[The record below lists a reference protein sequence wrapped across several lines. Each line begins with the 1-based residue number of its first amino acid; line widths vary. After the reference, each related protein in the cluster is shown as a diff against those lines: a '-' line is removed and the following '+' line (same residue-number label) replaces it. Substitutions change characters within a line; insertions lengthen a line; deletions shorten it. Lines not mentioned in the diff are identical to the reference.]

1 MPTSALDEVMPQSG
15 EACDWG
21 TDPDS
26 GAVVVR
32 LTNAAGWSHNIY
44 CEQPYTGPDGRYV
57 LVGRTYD
64 LLSGHYQLL
73 AADLKTLKLTL
84 LERDLPCEFVAHH
97 AYTEWA
103 YYVTFEG
110 EVRRVSLLT
119 LERQSVLPAGTLKMY
134 PQQMFETATKDDKWL
149 IGYEPTGK
157 GTFRGIALEVATGKV
172 HVHLEHADNR
182 NPHTQA
188 DTAGG
193 TRIMQQLLP
202 NDPVEVVVVTKDL
215 HSQDFKKL
223 PIGGKYTAESSGHM
237 AWIADTGKIAC
248 AVGWDREKRAQDPRH
263 PQGNLVIAGPN
274 DSTPRVIGA
283 PDHAYYH
290 VSVSR
295 CGKYFVC
302 DDFMVYRAD
311 AFNMGG
317 TPGPVR
323 IVIGSIATGRTRVL
337 LRDCQAYG
345 LAGSSRYEPTPYFT
359 ADNKHVIY
367 NGSPLGIN
375 QVFSARVPDGLLAS
389 LD

>member
-26 GAVVVR
+26 GTMVVR

-64 LLSGHYQLL
+64 MLSGHYQLL

-84 LERDLPCEFVAHH
+84 IERDLPCEFVAHH

-119 LERQSVLPAGTLKMY
+119 LERQSVLPAGTVKQY
-134 PQQMFETATKDDKWL
+134 PQMMLETATADDRWL
-149 IGYEPTGK
+149 VGYEPDGK
-157 GTFRGIALEVATGKV
+157 GAFRGIALEVATGKV
-172 HVHLEHADNR
+172 RVHLENPDNR

-193 TRIMQQLLP
+193 TRLVQQLLP
-202 NDPVEVVVVTKDL
+202 VSAPERVVVVTKDIQ
-215 HSQDFKKL
+215 SSEVTEL
-223 PIGGKYTAESSGHM
+223 PIGGKHSAESSGHM
-237 AWIADTGKIAC
+237 AWIAGTGKVAC
-248 AVGWDREKRAQDPRH
+248 AIGWDREHRRQDARH
-263 PQGNLVIAGPN
+263 PQGNLAIAGPG
-274 DSTPRVIGA
+274 DTKPRIIGA
-283 PDHAYYH
+283 PDHGYYH
-290 VSVSR
+290 VSISK

-311 AFNMGG
+311 AFNKGV
-317 TPGPVR
+317 PGPVR
-323 IVIGSIATGRTRVL
+323 IVVGSIESGKARVL
-337 LRDCQAYG
+337 LRDCQSYG
-345 LAGSSRYEPTPYFT
+345 LAGASRYEPTPYFT
-359 ADNKHVIY
+359 ADNQHVIY

-375 QVFSARVPDGLLAS
+375 QVFAARVPEGLLES